1 MSNIN
6 EYIRELNLVYTD
18 SATYRDFLA
27 IDKDMSE
34 VEINYKNSISLG
46 NYISMFNDL
55 YKSFREE
62 YDSLK
67 SLNLGKEVVYINFS
81 KWTAEADYR
90 CLSLYVREPNM
101 IKKKGTN
108 LYLREIDGKIM
119 PFATNNGNPI
129 DKNYYRVDVN
139 LDEDLC
145 KQYLDLFE
153 KYKLLL
159 DLYAYARNG
168 QLFGDGVRYI
178 YTKVNDTNIDFLD
191 GLNKFEL
198 IFGVDYFSN
207 DLYADIV
214 FNLGDDLSINYE
226 DSKLIVNNADMTLD
240 KKLIDRLLNEI
251 YLKQDYIKER
261 KRK

>member
-6 EYIRELNLVYTD
+6 DYIRELNLVYTD
-18 SATYRDFLA
+18 SATDRDFLA

-34 VEINYKNSISLG
+34 VEINYKNSISLS

-62 YDSLK
+62 YDSLE

-101 IKKKGTN
+101 IKKKSTY

-119 PFATNNGNPI
+119 PFATNNSNPI
-129 DKNYYRVDVN
+129 DKNYFRVDVN

-153 KYKLLL
+153 KYIVH
-159 DLYAYARNG
+159 
-168 QLFGDGVRYI
+168 DG
-178 YTKVNDTNIDFLD
+178 KE
-191 GLNKFEL
+191 NKH
-198 IFGVDYFSN
+198 
-207 DLYADIV
+207 
-214 FNLGDDLSINYE
+214 DDSE
-226 DSKLIVNNADMTLD
+226 
-240 KKLIDRLLNEI
+240 
-251 YLKQDYIKER
+251 
-261 KRK
+261 